1 MAYKD
6 YWTSRADARMEDI
19 QSGSDETLQDIFKAY
34 DSAIAQLNKDIDRL
48 FYRYVSRNGLTE
60 EEAAALLREKIG
72 GAELHNIRS
81 RMETILD
88 EGIKAELQKKLEATA
103 YRARITR
110 LEAIKED
117 IYIQTSRMA
126 DAELRMST
134 ARYFDIV
141 RDEYLHNVFDYQQYL
156 GYAYSFSKI
165 PVNTIKE
172 ILRDDWSGR
181 HYSKRIW
188 DNSVV
193 NGGRIED
200 TVKQL
205 LLRGTLTGM
214 NSKRMASELNKAT
227 NAGKYACE
235 RLILTETT
243 YFVTMADLEAAKRR
257 GTKKVQFVATLD
269 NRTSEQCR
277 EHDGKIIDI
286 EKAVPGK
293 TVPPLH
299 PFCRSVVIDVI
310 EGLVHKVR
318 TARDPKTGKNYKVS
332 ADMTYSDWKK
342 NLVDNGKIIEPEIAN
357 QTMQDAA
364 KEFRELLE
372 KNDDGSDLFR
382 MMKLNVENVSYKEDR
397 TQRAAFAYDPN
408 MDAFVYNSTVK
419 NFQNYNLNH
428 VFSHELAHR
437 LDYTWIESWEN
448 ENFLKAIESTR
459 TKLYNNLQETASWL
473 EDGGRYEYD
482 ELFSDIISALSKGEI
497 NMYAGHEDEY
507 WNSSPLLQP
516 MEIFADLTAIR
527 ITGTSSWEERNG
539 FLKELF
545 DAMEEMI

>member
-1 MAYKD
+1 MAYED
-6 YWTSRADARMEDI
+6 YWTRRADARMEDI

-88 EGIKAELQKKLEATA
+88 EGIRAELQKKLEATA

-214 NSKRMASELNKAT
+214 NSRRMAAELNKVT

-235 RLILTETT
+235 RLIWTETT

-257 GTKKVQFVATLD
+257 GTKQVQFVATLD

-299 PFCRSVVIDVI
+299 PFCRSVIIDVI

-318 TARDPKTGKNYKVS
+318 TARDPKTGKNYKVP

-342 NLVDNGKIIEPEIAN
+342 DLVDTGKIIEPEIAN
-357 QTMQDAA
+357 RMMQDAA

-382 MMKLNVENVSYKEDR
+382 MMKLNAENVTYKEDPGMKN
-397 TQRAAFAYDPN
+397 AFAYDQNADEFKYNPMN
-408 MDAFVYNSTVK
+408 ASFGDYDMNFVYA
-419 NFQNYNLNH
+419 
-428 VFSHELAHR
+428 HELAHR
-437 LDYTWIESWEN
+437 LDVTWTHSWEN
-448 ENFLKAIESTR
+448 DNFLRAIDNTR
-459 TKLYNNLQETASWL
+459 KSLYNNEKKVLSWF
-473 EDGGRYEYD
+473 DGKYQNNAA
-482 ELFSDIISALSKGEI
+482 LSDVISALSRGTLEVPYMH
-497 NMYAGHEDEY
+497 NEEY
-507 WNSSPLLQP
+507 WNSSPLTVPL
-516 MEIFADLTAIR
+516 EIFAELVSMKIMTPSLAA
-527 ITGTSSWEERNG
+527 ELEG
-539 FLKELF
+539 FLDELF
-545 DAMEEMI
+545 KALEEMV

>member
-1 MAYKD
+1 MAYED

-141 RDEYLHNVFDYQQYL
+141 RDEYLHNVFNYQQYL

-214 NSKRMASELNKAT
+214 NSRRMAAELNKVT

-235 RLILTETT
+235 RLIRTETT
-243 YFVTMADLEAAKRR
+243 YFVAMADLEAAKRR
-257 GTKKVQFVATLD
+257 GTKQVQFVATLD
-269 NRTSEQCR
+269 NRTSERCR

-286 EKAVPGK
+286 GKAVPGK

-299 PFCRSVVIDVI
+299 PFCRSVIIDVI

-318 TARDPKTGKNYKVS
+318 TARDPKTGKNYKVP

-342 NLVDNGKIIEPEIAN
+342 DLVDTGKIIEPEITN

-382 MMKLNVENVSYKEDR
+382 MMKLNVENVTYREDR
-397 TQRAAFAYDPN
+397 GLKG
-408 MDAFVYNSTVK
+408 AFVYDPVTDEFQYNPLDEGFKDYDK
-419 NFQNYNLNH
+419 NF
-428 VFSHELAHR
+428 VFAHELAHR
-437 LDYTWIESWEN
+437 MDATWTHSWEN
-448 ENFLKAIESTR
+448 EKFLKAIESTR
-459 TKLYNNLQETASWL
+459 VNLYNNQETVLSWF
-473 EDGGRYEYD
+473 DGKYRNNVA
-482 ELFSDIISALSKGEI
+482 LSDIISALSGGI
-497 NMYAGHEDEY
+497 MDVPYRHSAEY
-507 WNSSPLLQP
+507 WDSSTMAVP
-516 MEIFADLTAIR
+516 MEIFAELASIKIIMPKLDA
-527 ITGTSSWEERNG
+527 EVNE

-545 DAMEEMI
+545 DAMGGMV

>member
-1 MAYKD
+1 MAYED

-141 RDEYLHNVFDYQQYL
+141 RDEYLHNVFNYQQYL

-214 NSKRMASELNKAT
+214 NSRRMAAELNKVT

-235 RLILTETT
+235 RLIRTETT
-243 YFVTMADLEAAKRR
+243 YFVAMADLEAAKRR
-257 GTKKVQFVATLD
+257 GTKQVQFVATLD

-286 EKAVPGK
+286 GKAVPGK

-299 PFCRSVVIDVI
+299 PFCRSVIIDVI

-318 TARDPKTGKNYKVS
+318 TARDPKTGKNYKVP

-342 NLVDNGKIIEPEIAN
+342 DLVDTGKIIEPEITN

-382 MMKLNVENVSYKEDR
+382 MMKLNVENVTYREDR
-397 TQRAAFAYDPN
+397 GLKG
-408 MDAFVYNSTVK
+408 AFVYDPVTDEFQYNPLDEGFKDYDK
-419 NFQNYNLNH
+419 NF
-428 VFSHELAHR
+428 VFAHELAHR
-437 LDYTWIESWEN
+437 MDATWTHSWEN
-448 ENFLKAIESTR
+448 EKFLKAIESTR
-459 TKLYNNLQETASWL
+459 VNLYNNQETVLSWF
-473 EDGGRYEYD
+473 DGKYRNNVA
-482 ELFSDIISALSKGEI
+482 LSDIISALSGGI
-497 NMYAGHEDEY
+497 MDVPYRHSAEY
-507 WNSSPLLQP
+507 WDSSTMAVP
-516 MEIFADLTAIR
+516 MEIFAELASIKIIMPKLDA
-527 ITGTSSWEERNG
+527 EVNE

-545 DAMEEMI
+545 DAMGGMV

>member
-1 MAYKD
+1 MAYED

-19 QSGSDETLQDIFKAY
+19 QSGSDETLQNIFKAY
-34 DSAIAQLNKDIDRL
+34 DSAIDQLNRDIDRL
-48 FYRYVSRNGLTE
+48 FWRFAGRSGLTE
-60 EEAAALLREKIG
+60 EEAAALLQEKVSG
-72 GAELHNIRS
+72 TALKNMRS

-141 RDEYLHNVFDYQQYL
+141 REEYLHNVFDCQQYL

-165 PVNTIKE
+165 PANTIKE

-214 NSKRMASELNKAT
+214 NSRRMATALHKVT

-235 RLILTETT
+235 RLIRTETT
-243 YFVTMADLEAAKRR
+243 YFVAMADLEAAKRR
-257 GTKKVQFVATLD
+257 GTKQVQFVATLD

-293 TVPPLH
+293 TIPPLH
-299 PFCRSVVIDVI
+299 PFCRSVIIDVI

-318 TARDPKTGKNYKVS
+318 TARDPKTGKNYKVP
-332 ADMTYSDWKK
+332 ADMTYSDWKE
-342 NLVDNGKIIEPEIAN
+342 LVDARKIMEPEIVN
-357 QTMQDAA
+357 QMMQDAA

-372 KNDDGSDLFR
+372 KNDDGSNLFR
-382 MMKLNVENVSYKEDR
+382 MMKLNAENVTYKEDFGMR
-397 TQRAAFAYDPN
+397 NAYAYDPN
-408 MDAFVYNSTVK
+408 TDEFKYNSRNAAFSDYDMNFVYA
-419 NFQNYNLNH
+419 
-428 VFSHELAHR
+428 HELAHR
-437 LDYTWIESWEN
+437 LDVTWTHSWEN
-448 ENFLKAIESTR
+448 DNFLRAIDNTR
-459 TKLYNNLQETASWL
+459 KSLYNNQKKVLSWL
-473 EDGGRYEYD
+473 DGKYQNNAA
-482 ELFSDIISALSKGEI
+482 LSDIISALSRGTLEVPYMH
-497 NMYAGHEDEY
+497 NEEY
-507 WNSSPLLQP
+507 WNSSPLTVPL
-516 MEIFADLTAIR
+516 EIFAELVSMKIVTPSLTA
-527 ITGTSSWEERNG
+527 ELDG
-539 FLKELF
+539 FLDELF
-545 DAMEEMI
+545 KALEEMV